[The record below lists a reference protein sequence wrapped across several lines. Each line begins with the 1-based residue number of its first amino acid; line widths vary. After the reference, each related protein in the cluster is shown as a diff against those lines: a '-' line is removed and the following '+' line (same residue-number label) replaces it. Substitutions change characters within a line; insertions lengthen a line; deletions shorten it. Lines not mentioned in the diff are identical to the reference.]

1 MERSSADNSP
11 SQLAVRRQNRANC
24 SSPSP
29 PGRQTRPR
37 ESRSRVKTAES
48 RYAAVL
54 QEVLSSQL
62 RLQTCGASPRRDLR
76 PLKLVLRR
84 LRLPRHRRGVRGT
97 PDRSGGYGGERRGAG
112 SNRLRGKQRGGD
124 RRGSPRRGSERRAR
138 SVEQRGGTRRGQ
150 GNRRRRGRHFYCLF
164 DSLAY
169 LWG

>member
-11 SQLAVRRQNRANC
+11 SQLAIRLQNRANC

-29 PGRQTRPR
+29 PGKQTRPQ

-54 QEVLSSQL
+54 HEVLSSQL
-62 RLQTCGASPRRDLR
+62 RLQTCRTSPRRDLR
-76 PLKLVLRR
+76 PLELVLCR
-84 LRLPRHRRGVRGT
+84 LRLPHRRGVRGT
-97 PDRSGGYGGERRGAG
+97 SDRFGGHRGERRGAG
-112 SNRLRGKQRGGD
+112 GNRLRGKQRGGD
-124 RRGSPRRGSERRAR
+124 WRGSPRRGSERRAW
-138 SVEQRGGTRRGQ
+138 SVEQRRGTRRGQ

-164 DSLAY
+164 DLLTY